1 MSVFGFEPVNSH
13 WGRIG
18 VDAEK
23 NISESPRGV
32 FSRHTWP
39 HFLWEGRS
47 VQKEKQQNP
56 LPPHAV
62 QTEHVSNKKGAACFC
77 PGDIFESSI
86 EDCFHFICPKCV
98 LLSSNLV
105 HWDISSH
112 ASHFHNDI
120 LVFLIQ
126 SHPCTLKILILPWC
140 LHISN
145 ICSPLKRY
153 QAHREIEVHIW
164 KT

>member
-13 WGRIG
+13 RGRIG

-47 VQKEKQQNP
+47 VQKENNRMP
-56 LPPHAV
+56 SLPMQSKESMSPIRKVLHAFV
-62 QTEHVSNKKGAACFC
+62 QVTFLKVQ
-77 PGDIFESSI
+77 I

-98 LLSSNLV
+98 LQSSNLV

-126 SHPCTLKILILPWC
+126 PHPYTLKILILPWC